1 MVMSPRWSFD
11 EIIAKSKGWNEYDP
25 FDEGKMLKVITNFI
39 ITNLQI
45 DM

>member
-1 MVMSPRWSFD
+1 MVMSPRSSFD
-11 EIIAKSKGWNEYDP
+11 KINAKSKGWNEYDT
-25 FDEGKMLKVITNFI
+25 FDEGKMLKVITIFT